1 MEFKDSKILWLDL
14 RGVNKLLAYV
24 ERALAIG
31 LDKRI
36 LRVQLLEGSER
47 TYLVEYVG

>member
-1 MEFKDSKILWLDL
+1 MKDSKILWLDL
-14 RGVNKLLAYV
+14 AGVDRLMAYV
-24 ERALAIG
+24 KKALVLG

-36 LRVQLLEGSER
+36 LRIQLLEGSEK